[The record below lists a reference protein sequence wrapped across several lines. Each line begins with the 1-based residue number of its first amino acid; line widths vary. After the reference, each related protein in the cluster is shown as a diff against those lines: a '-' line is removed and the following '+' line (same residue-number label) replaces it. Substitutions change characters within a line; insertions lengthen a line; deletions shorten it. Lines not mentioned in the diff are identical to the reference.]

1 MTPPGASPGTGHV
14 PHATAAGGG
23 AEHSAPG
30 HVHTGDCSD
39 AVQVVKGFA
48 HLHLHTQYSL
58 LDGANKISRLMPMLK
73 KLGLKS
79 VAMTDHGNMFGAV
92 EFYKA
97 ARKEDIKPIVGCE
110 VYVAPR
116 SRREKS
122 AVAAADYER
131 AGNNHLVLLAMNQVG
146 YANLSRLVSQSY
158 KDGFYYKPRIDKEL
172 LREWNEGL
180 ICLSGCLA
188 GEVATAIMGDRLDR
202 ARAAVEEYSKLFG
215 DRYYLEIQDNHMAEQ
230 RAVNDVLIPWSK
242 EMGIPLVAT
251 NDCHYLE
258 HSDSVAHEVLLCVQT
273 GKRLMDEDRWKFG
286 TDQLFVK
293 GYDEML
299 GAFPHAPQAV
309 EETVALA
316 ERCNLEMRF
325 GDNKFP
331 VYQVPAG
338 RTLDEVL
345 AEDARRG
352 LDERIATAKA
362 AGTVIDEEPYRTRL
376 ESEIAMIQQMNF
388 SGYFLIVADFIN
400 WAKEQGIPVGPGRGS
415 AAGSLVSYSMRI
427 TDIDPIPYNLLF
439 ERFLNPERVSMPDID
454 VDFCYERR
462 EEVLEYVRQKY
473 GEDKVAHIITFGT
486 MKGKA
491 ALRDVGRVL
500 DFSFGE
506 TDRICKLYPAAKQ
519 GRDVPL
525 EEALEME
532 PKLREI
538 RDTGEREA
546 KLFEY
551 AIKLEGLA
559 RHVSKHAA
567 GIVISD
573 RPLVENVPLYVDQK
587 DGTVITQFSGP
598 DVEAIGLIK
607 FDFLGLK
614 TLTLI
619 ADAVRRVRE
628 TTGSAIDITTLAL
641 DDPAPYRL
649 ITRGDTVGIF
659 QLESGGMR
667 KLLTRMKPNCFEDL
681 IAALALYRP
690 GPLDSGMVEEYIQ
703 RKNGKTPVRYPDP
716 VLEPILRDTHGVI
729 VYQEQVMQ
737 IAQVFAGYTL
747 GQADIL
753 RRVMGK
759 KKLEEMK
766 KEKETFLARAAVAGR
781 NEASANTI
789 FDQMETFAAYGF
801 NKSHSAAYAMV
812 TYQTAWLKAYYP
824 KEFLAALLTLEMGSA
839 DSTYKNL
846 ADAREHGVRVLPPD
860 VNESQDGFTVTSS
873 GIRFGLGAVKGIGQ
887 KAVELITQ
895 ARRDGE
901 FRTLGDFCLRA
912 SGSQITRRIV
922 EGLVKAGA
930 MASIDAS
937 RARLLAGI
945 DAAAAWAE
953 RVREDRDVGQIGLFG
968 GAAGRGE
975 SQPEPALPIVAEFEA
990 LEVLAYEHDAVGFFI
1005 SGHPLDRYPHDLAP
1019 LKVLTSTELASS
1031 RDGTNVRIAGVSN
1044 TVRRKNSKKGERYAT
1059 FNIEDREGVI
1069 EVIAWPD
1076 CYRRCETAIIGRD
1089 PVVVLGRLELGDA
1102 PGGELVED
1110 EEGSPDYT
1118 RKAQIIADE
1127 VLPLPEARC
1136 KAAQQ
1141 LHLRI
1146 DTGSVP
1152 LSAIDSLTSM
1162 LRRYPG
1168 KCRPYLCIVR
1178 EGVAET
1184 EIELPAEMSVEPNDG
1199 LIQAAITLLG
1209 EDAVTWKGVLE
1220 EPQRET
1226 RWNNR
1231 RAS

>member
-1 MTPPGASPGTGHV
+1 VSEQGGADQGHDHAHGTEGHV
-14 PHATAAGGG
+14 CGLNPDM
-23 AEHSAPG
+23 
-30 HVHTGDCSD
+30 VRR
-39 AVQVVKGFA
+39 GFA

-58 LDGANKISRLMPMLK
+58 LDGANKISRLMPQLK
-73 KLGLKS
+73 SMGLKH

-92 EFYKA
+92 DFYKA
-97 ARKEDIKPIVGCE
+97 ARKHDIKPIIGCE

-116 SRREKS
+116 SRTERS
-122 AVAAADYER
+122 AVAAADFER
-131 AGNNHLVLLAMNQVG
+131 AGNNHLILLAMNQKG

-158 KDGFYYKPRIDKEL
+158 KDGFYYKPRIDKEIL
-172 LREWNEGL
+172 TEWNEGL

-188 GEVATAIMGDRLDR
+188 GEVATAITADRLDR
-202 ARAAVEEYSKLFG
+202 ARASIEWYSQLFG
-215 DRYYLEIQDNHMAEQ
+215 DRYYLEVQDNHLPEQ
-230 RAVNDVLIPWSK
+230 RAVNEVLIPWSK
-242 EMGIPLVAT
+242 EIGIPLVAT

-258 HSDSVAHEVLLCVQT
+258 HADSVAHEVLLCVQT
-273 GKRLMDEDRWKFG
+273 GKRLIDEDRWKFG

-293 GYDEML
+293 GYEEMRS
-299 GAFPHAPQAV
+299 AFPHAPQAV

-316 ERCNLEMRF
+316 ERCNLDMRF

-331 VYQVPAG
+331 VYQVPRG

-352 LDERIATAKA
+352 LDERIVGLRAAK
-362 AGTVIDEEPYRTRL
+362 VDFDEEAYRTRL
-376 ESEIAMIQQMNF
+376 ESEIAMIQQMKF

-415 AAGSLVSYSMRI
+415 AAGSIVSWAMRI

-462 EEVLEYVRQKY
+462 EEVIEYVRQKY
-473 GEDKVAHIITFGT
+473 GDDKVAHIITFGT

-500 DFSFGE
+500 DFTFGE
-506 TDRICKLYPAAKQ
+506 TDKICKLYPAAQQ
-519 GRDVPL
+519 GRDIPL
-525 EEALEME
+525 EQALEME
-532 PKLREI
+532 PKLREL
-538 RDTGEREA
+538 RDSGEREA

-573 RPLVENVPLYVDQK
+573 RPLVEDVPLFVDK

-619 ADAVRRVRE
+619 ADAVRRVKVTSGRDVNMTE
-628 TTGSAIDITTLAL
+628 LPL
-641 DDPAPYRL
+641 NDPAPYRL

-703 RKNGKTPVRYPDP
+703 RKSGKAVVRYPDP
-716 VLEPILRDTHGVI
+716 SLEPILRDTYGVI

-747 GQADIL
+747 GQADML

-759 KKLEEMK
+759 KKLEEMQ
-766 KEKETFLARAAVAGR
+766 KEKSVFLERAAKAGR
-781 NEASANTI
+781 NEAVATHI

-812 TYQTAWLKAYYP
+812 TYQTAWLKAHYP

-839 DSTYKNL
+839 DNTYKNL
-846 ADAREHGVRVLPPD
+846 ADSREHGVRVLPPD
-860 VNESQDGFTVTSS
+860 VNESEQGFTVTSS
-873 GIRFGLGAVKGIGQ
+873 GIRFGLGAVKGVGQ
-887 KAVELITQ
+887 KAIEVVTE
-895 ARRDGE
+895 ARKDGP
-901 FRTLGDFCLRA
+901 FGTLGEFCLRA
-912 SGSQITRRIV
+912 TGSQITRRIL
-922 EGLVKAGA
+922 ESLVKAGA
-930 MASIDAS
+930 MASVDQS

-945 DAAAAWAE
+945 EAAAAWAE
-953 RVREDRDVGQIGLFG
+953 RVREDRSVGQMGLFG
-968 GAAGRGE
+968 GGGAGAT
-975 SQPEPALPIVAEFEA
+975 QPEPALPLVAEFDA

-1005 SGHPLDRYPHDLAP
+1005 SGHPLDRYSHDLSL
-1019 LKVLTSTELASS
+1019 LKATPVPELAGLK
-1031 RDGTNVRIAGVSN
+1031 DGSNVRVAGVTN
-1044 TVRRKNSKKGERYAT
+1044 TVRRKNSKKGERYAS
-1059 FNIEDREGVI
+1059 FNIEDRDGLV

-1076 CYRRCETAIIGRD
+1076 CYRRCETAIIGRE
-1089 PVVVLGRLELGDA
+1089 PVIVLGRLELGDA
-1102 PGGELVED
+1102 PGGEMAED
-1110 EEGSPDYT
+1110 EEGAPDYS

-1127 VLPLPEARC
+1127 ILPLPEARRR
-1136 KAAQQ
+1136 AAQQ
-1141 LHLRI
+1141 IVMRI
-1146 DTGSVP
+1146 DTAAV
-1152 LSAIDSLTSM
+1152 AVDVIDRIATL
-1162 LRRYPG
+1162 LKRYPG
-1168 KCRPYLCIVR
+1168 SCRPCLQVIR
-1178 EGVAET
+1178 KAVAET
-1184 EIELPAEMSVEPNDG
+1184 EVELPLELSVDPADA
-1199 LIQAAITLLG
+1199 LIQGLLAILG
-1209 EDAVTWKGVLE
+1209 EGSVTLRGVLE
-1220 EPQRET
+1220 EPQREV
-1226 RWNNR
+1226 RWNTR
-1231 RAS
+1231 HAG

>member
-1 MTPPGASPGTGHV
+1 MPPGDAADAVPGSGGIGGHHAHGDTGHV
-14 PHATAAGGG
+14 
-23 AEHSAPG
+23 HSG
-30 HVHTGDCSD
+30 ECGD

-97 ARKEDIKPIVGCE
+97 ARKEDIKPIIGCE

-116 SRREKS
+116 SRLEKS

-131 AGNNHLVLLAMNQVG
+131 AGNNHLVLLAMNQTG

-180 ICLSGCLA
+180 LCLSGCLA
-188 GEVATAIMGDRLDR
+188 GEVATAIMADRLDR
-202 ARAAVEEYSKLFG
+202 ARAAVEEYSTLFG

-230 RAVNDVLIPWSK
+230 RAVNEVLIPWSK

-273 GKRLMDEDRWKFG
+273 GKRLLDEDRWKFG

-309 EETVALA
+309 EETVKLA
-316 ERCNLEMRF
+316 ERCNLDMRF

-352 LDERIATAKA
+352 LDERFAIAKA
-362 AGTVIDEEPYRTRL
+362 AGRLLDEDAYRTRL
-376 ESEIAMIQQMNF
+376 ESEIVMIQQMSF

-415 AAGSLVSYSMRI
+415 AAGSLVSYAMRI

-462 EEVLEYVRQKY
+462 EEVLGYVRRKY

-532 PKLREI
+532 PKLREL
-538 RDTGEREA
+538 RDSGEREA
-546 KLFEY
+546 KLFDY

-619 ADAVRRVRE
+619 ADAVRRVRDV
-628 TTGSAIDITTLAL
+628 TGSDIDMSTLPL
-641 DDPAPYRL
+641 DDPAPFRL

-659 QLESGGMR
+659 QLESSGMR

-703 RKNGKTPVRYPDP
+703 RKNGKTTVKYPDP
-716 VLEPILRDTHGVI
+716 SLEPILSDTHGVI

-759 KKLEEMK
+759 KKLEEMH
-766 KEKETFLARAAVAGR
+766 KEKETFLKRAAVVGR
-781 NEASANTI
+781 NQTIANSI

-812 TYQTAWLKAYYP
+812 TYQTAWLKAHYP

-860 VNESQDGFTVTSS
+860 VNESQDGFTVTTS

-887 KAVELITQ
+887 KTVELITE

-912 SGSQITRRIV
+912 SGSQITRRMI
-922 EGLVKAGA
+922 EGLIKAGA

-945 DAAAAWAE
+945 DNAAAWAE

-968 GAAGRGE
+968 GGSGGRGE
-975 SQPEPALPIVAEFEA
+975 SQPEPALPIVAEFDA

-1005 SGHPLDRYPHDLAP
+1005 SGHPLDRYPYDLDL
-1019 LKVLTSTELASS
+1019 LKATTVADLVAS
-1031 RDGTNVRIAGVSN
+1031 RDGSNVRVAGVTN

-1059 FNIEDREGVI
+1059 FNIEDREGVV

-1076 CYRRCETAIIGRD
+1076 CYRRCETAIVGRE
-1089 PVVVLGRLELGDA
+1089 PVIVLGRLELGDSA
-1102 PGGELVED
+1102 GGELVED
-1110 EEGSPDYT
+1110 EEGSPDYS

-1136 KAAQQ
+1136 KAANEI
-1141 LHLRI
+1141 HLRI
-1146 DTGSVP
+1146 DTAAVP
-1152 LSAIDSLTSM
+1152 LSSIDTLTSA

-1168 KCRPYLCIVR
+1168 KCRAYLRILR
-1178 EGVAET
+1178 QGVTET
-1184 EIELPAEMSVEPNDG
+1184 EIELPVEMSVDPNDG
-1199 LIQAAITLLG
+1199 FLQAAVALLG
-1209 EDAVTWKGVLE
+1209 DGSVSLRGVLE
-1220 EPQRET
+1220 EPQREV

>member
-1 MTPPGASPGTGHV
+1 MNP
-14 PHATAAGGG
+14 AGGDG
-23 AEHSAPG
+23 GGPATPAR
-30 HVHTGDCSD
+30 
-39 AVQVVKGFA
+39 GFA

-58 LDGANKISRLMPMLK
+58 LDGANKISSLMPQLK
-73 KLGLKS
+73 RMGLRS

-116 SRREKS
+116 SRLERS

-131 AGNNHLVLLAMNQVG
+131 AGNNHLILLAMNQTG

-188 GEVATAIMGDRLDR
+188 GEVATAITADRLDR

-215 DRYYLEIQDNHMAEQ
+215 DRYYLEVQDNHLPEQ
-230 RAVNDVLIPWSK
+230 RAVNEVLIPWSK

-258 HSDSVAHEVLLCVQT
+258 HDDHVAHEVLLCVQT
-273 GKRLMDEDRWKFG
+273 GKRLLDEDRWKFG

-299 GAFPHAPQAV
+299 SAFPHAPQAV
-309 EETVALA
+309 EETIALA
-316 ERCNLEMRF
+316 ERCNLDMRF

-338 RTLDEVL
+338 RSLDEVL

-352 LDERIATAKA
+352 LDVRLAAIRA
-362 AGTVIDEEPYRTRL
+362 AGRPMDEDAYRERL
-376 ESEIAMIQQMNF
+376 ESEIKMIQEMKF
-388 SGYFLIVADFIN
+388 AGYFLIVADFIN

-415 AAGSLVSYSMRI
+415 AAGSLVSYAMRI

-462 EEVLEYVRQKY
+462 EEVLEYVRNKY

-500 DFSFGE
+500 DFTFGE

-519 GRDVPL
+519 GRDVKL

-532 PKLREI
+532 PKLREL
-538 RDTGEREA
+538 RDSGDREA

-573 RPLVENVPLYVDQK
+573 RPLVEDVPLFVDK

-619 ADAVRRVRE
+619 ADAVRRVKQ
-628 TTGSAIDITTLAL
+628 TNGSDIDVSTLPL

-667 KLLTRMKPNCFEDL
+667 KLLTRMKPTCFEDL

-716 VLEPILRDTHGVI
+716 SLEPILRDTYGVI

-737 IAQVFAGYTL
+737 IAQVYAGYTL

-753 RRVMGK
+753 RKVMGK
-759 KKLEEMK
+759 KKLEEMQ
-766 KEKETFLARAAVAGR
+766 KERENFFSRAAANGR
-781 NEASANTI
+781 PEATTATI
-789 FDQMETFAAYGF
+789 FEQMETFAAYGF

-812 TYQTAWLKAYYP
+812 TFQTAWMKAYYP
-824 KEFLAALLTLEMGSA
+824 KQFLAALLTLEMGSA

-860 VNESQDGFTVTSS
+860 VNESQDGFTVSTS

-887 KAVELITQ
+887 KAVETITQ
-895 ARRDGE
+895 ARKDGE
-901 FRTLGDFCLRA
+901 FKTLGDFCLRA
-912 SGSQITRRIV
+912 VGPQITRRIL
-922 EGLVKAGA
+922 ESLIKAGA

-945 DAAAAWAE
+945 EAATAWAE
-953 RVREDRDVGQIGLFG
+953 RVREDRDVGQMGLFG
-968 GAAGRGE
+968 GGGAAGAT
-975 SQPEPALPIVAEFEA
+975 QLEPALPMVAEFEA

-1005 SGHPLDRYPHDLAP
+1005 SGHPLDRYPYDLKLLKATTVADLASC
-1019 LKVLTSTELASS
+1019 K
-1031 RDGTNVRIAGVSN
+1031 DGANVRAAGVTN

-1059 FNIEDREGVI
+1059 FNLEDREGAV

-1076 CYRRCETAIIGRD
+1076 CYRRCETAILGRE
-1089 PVVVLGRLELGDA
+1089 PVIILGRLELGEA
-1102 PGGELVED
+1102 TGGELPEE
-1110 EEGSPDYT
+1110 EEGSPDYS

-1127 VLPLPEARC
+1127 ILPLPEARR
-1136 KAAQQ
+1136 KAATEV
-1141 LHLRI
+1141 HLRI
-1146 DTGSVP
+1146 DTATVP
-1152 LSAIDSLTSM
+1152 LSAIDTLTST

-1168 KCRPYLCIVR
+1168 ACRTYLHVRR

-1184 EIELPAEMSVEPNDG
+1184 RIELPPELAVDPNDG
-1199 LIQAAITLLG
+1199 FLQSVVLLLG
-1209 EDAVTWKGVLE
+1209 DNALEMEGVLE
-1220 EPQRET
+1220 EPQREP